1 MIKKILFFGD
11 FKTVESMP
19 FKSASVSRLAYALRQ
34 KDFEVQQIH
43 HCTNFTYE
51 ELKQIVKSFAQ
62 NDEILVCVSTSFIAG
77 VDRKNKKFQLE
88 AKEKQGN
95 TGAHTWGIKTFLF
108 LLNIGKICQELGFK
122 YVLGGWEI
130 TIDKLNKENDI
141 WQLNILSNYVTY
153 FIEGKD
159 IDILEKICNDEEL
172 NVEIVNNKKLLRSR
186 EIVDF
191 SDCASTFIPS
201 DVVFEG
207 ESVCTEVAAGCIFSC
222 SFCNYAAL
230 GKKKNEYTRTYE
242 SFEREIIEN
251 YRNFKIDFY
260 TLTDNIVNDTPEKI
274 RYLIDIRNKTG
285 IDFKWTGYARL
296 DTIQTKEQAIL
307 LKESGMVG
315 ANFGI
320 ESFYKESGPY
330 IGKVTD
336 RNRLMKSLE
345 LLRDVFGDE
354 VILTG
359 LFIAGLPKEPVDH
372 MIQTYE
378 WLNSIEG
385 RYYLDHYAYTAFVLY
400 VDNTS
405 KNDIN
410 KSRNNP
416 FRDYQIIKNNPRKWV
431 SPWSSYEEV
440 LELARRF
447 TVERMNPLGGAFSLP
462 YIYNSGYDLKT
473 LIKDIRESGKNGTP
487 FRYDIHKS
495 FKDYVDR
502 YKKSV
507 LYRE

>member
-1 MIKKILFFGD
+1 MIKKILIFGD

-19 FKSASVSRLAYALRQ
+19 FKSAAVSRLSYALRN
-34 KDFEVQQIH
+34 KGYEVKQIH
-43 HCTNFTYE
+43 HCTHFTYD
-51 ELKQIVKSFAQ
+51 ELKQLISSFS
-62 NDEILVCVSTSFIAG
+62 NNEEVLICVSTSFIAG

-88 AKEKQGN
+88 AKEKGN
-95 TGAHTWGIKTFLF
+95 SGVHTWGVKTFLF
-108 LLNIGKICQELGFK
+108 LLNLGKICQEFNFK

-130 TIDKLNKENDI
+130 TAKKLNQKDDV
-141 WQLNILSNYVTY
+141 WQFNLLSKYVTY

-159 IDILEKICNDEEL
+159 IDILEKICNDD
-172 NVEIVNNKKLLRSR
+172 LLDVHVISGKNLLKSQ

-191 SDCASTFIPS
+191 SDCASTFTCDDI
-201 DVVFEG
+201 VTQG

-242 SFEREIIEN
+242 SFEREIVEN
-251 YRNFKIDFY
+251 YNNFKIDFY

-307 LKESGMVG
+307 LKESGMIG

-336 RNRLMKSLE
+336 KNRLMKSLE

-359 LFIAGLPKEPVDH
+359 LFIAGLPKEPIDH

-385 RYYLDHYAYTAFVLY
+385 RYYLDHYAYTAFILY
-400 VDNTS
+400 VDNTV

-416 FRDYQIIKNNPRKWV
+416 FKDYQVLNDEGRKWI
-431 SPWSSYEEV
+431 SPWTSYEEV
-440 LELARRF
+440 LGLARQF
-447 TVERMNPLGGAFSLP
+447 TVKRMNPLGGAFSLP

-473 LIKDIRESGKNGTP
+473 LIKDIRECGKKGIP

-495 FKDYVDR
+495 FKDYVDK
-502 YKKSV
+502 YKKDV
-507 LYRE
+507 LYKE

>member
-1 MIKKILFFGD
+1 MVFGD
-11 FKTVESMP
+11 FKTIESMP
-19 FKSASVSRLAYALRQ
+19 FKSAAVSRISYALRS
-34 KDFEVQQIH
+34 KGYDVKQIH
-43 HCTNFTYE
+43 HCTNFSYD
-51 ELKQIVKSFAQ
+51 ELKQIVSSFA
-62 NDEILVCVSTSFIAG
+62 NGEEVLICVSTSFIAG

-88 AKEKQGN
+88 AKEKGN
-95 TGAHTWGIKTFLF
+95 SGVHVWGIKTFLF
-108 LLNIGKICQELGFK
+108 LLNMGKICQEFNYK
-122 YVLGGWEI
+122 YILGGWEI
-130 TIDKLNKENDI
+130 SDKKLTQKGDV
-141 WQLNILSNYVTY
+141 WQFNLLSKYVTY
-153 FIEGKD
+153 FVDGKD
-159 IDILEKICNDEEL
+159 IDVIEKICNDEQL
-172 NVEIVNNKKLLRSR
+172 DVHDVGGKKVLRTQ

-191 SDCASTFIPS
+191 SDCASTFSIH
-201 DVVFEG
+201 DNVFEG

-242 SFEREIIEN
+242 SFEREIVEN
-251 YRNFKIDFY
+251 YKNFKIDFY

-296 DTIQTKEQAIL
+296 DTIQSKEQAIL

-320 ESFYKESGPY
+320 ESFYKDSGPY

-336 RNRLMKSLE
+336 RNRLMKSLDI
-345 LLRDVFGDE
+345 LRDVFQDD

-372 MIQTYE
+372 MIKTYE
-378 WLNSIEG
+378 WLNSVEG
-385 RYYLDHYAYTAFVLY
+385 RYYLDHYAYTAFILY
-400 VDNTS
+400 TTNEN

-416 FRDYQIIKNNPRKWV
+416 FRDYEIINNDERKWV
-431 SPWSSYEEV
+431 SPWSSYDEV
-440 LELARRF
+440 LELARHF
-447 TVERMNPLGGAFSLP
+447 TVKRMNPLGGAFSLP

-473 LIKDIRESGKNGTP
+473 LIKDIRECGKNGTP
-487 FRYDIHKS
+487 FKYDIHKS
-495 FKDYVDR
+495 FKEYVDK

-507 LYRE
+507 L